1 MKKQYKHLTEFQRY
15 EIQALRAQNMSQ
27 AKIADHLGVNKSTVS
42 RELGRNSKNTA
53 RGTTYDA
60 EFAQRIA
67 DKRRELKPRRGG
79 MTYEIERR
87 IRWLL
92 KRGWSPEQINGT
104 CKKRNIPMLSHEAIY
119 LWIYERKRKGE
130 DLTVHLRRK
139 RKKRRNRALTKGR
152 RVIIKDKTPIE
163 QRPAAVAEQ
172 SRIGDF
178 EVDLVKCKNG
188 YFLTRTERKTLFNLI
203 EKIPNKTATETRKAL
218 IKALKPYGHI
228 LKTITSDNGTEFAE
242 HKAAAKALNVD
253 WYFANPYRS
262 CERGCNENQNGLIRQ
277 FAGRKLDLN
286 EISDE
291 TVKIWQKTL
300 NYRPRKKLNF
310 DKPIDHFKRAVAL
323 QT

>member
-1 MKKQYKHLTEFQRY
+1 
-15 EIQALRAQNMSQ
+15 MSQ

-178 EVDLVKCKNG
+178 EVDLVKCAKG
-188 YFLTRTERKTLFNLI
+188 YLLTCTERKTLFNLI
-203 EKIPNKTATETRKAL
+203 EKIPNKTADRNPKGLDQSPQTVRAHPQNDHFGQWNQVCRAQSRGKGIERRLVFRKPLPLLREGMQRKSKRTDKAICRSETRF
-218 IKALKPYGHI
+218 
-228 LKTITSDNGTEFAE
+228 E
-242 HKAAAKALNVD
+242 
-253 WYFANPYRS
+253 
-262 CERGCNENQNGLIRQ
+262 
-277 FAGRKLDLN
+277 
-286 EISDE
+286 
-291 TVKIWQKTL
+291 
-300 NYRPRKKLNF
+300 
-310 DKPIDHFKRAVAL
+310 
-323 QT
+323 